1 MADTTIKRVR
11 VLIDGKYYSL
21 SYNGSKWTGTFQA
34 PNRTSYNEPG
44 GYFAAQL
51 EITNIANVVGLQ
63 NYSKLNIVVLEKTPP
78 TAEVFWPVN
87 GMYTQNYDL
96 QCIMRVHDE
105 SGGSGISPQ
114 NIHVLLDGEEVGFAY
129 QGEDGG
135 YEVYHRL
142 GGIPDGLH
150 TIEVYCVDNDGNT
163 SERASSVF
171 TLVTN
176 RTLKLDWAPTD
187 YLNAVD
193 LTRIETTAELVE
205 LYLEYLCEYLT
216 GTYRD
221 WERIDIPTRSDIDR
235 LRRNIDAMNI
245 GLIPWKDIA
254 FNDTIDYNQLNT
266 WEWDLQIVLERLLK
280 IESALVY
287 SGEFYGGEV

>member
-11 VLIDGKYYSL
+11 VLIDGQYYDL
-21 SYNGSKWTGTFQA
+21 TYNGTQWTGTFPA
-34 PNRTSYNEPG
+34 PNRTSYHEPG

-51 EITNIANVVGLQ
+51 EITNIADVVGLQ
-63 NYSKLNIVVLEKTPP
+63 NYPELNIVVLEKIPP
-78 TAEVFWPVN
+78 TSEVFWPVN
-87 GMYTQNYDL
+87 GMYTQDYNL
-96 QCIMRVHDE
+96 RCILRVRDE
-105 SGGSGISPQ
+105 TSGSGISIE
-114 NIHVLLDGEEVGFAY
+114 NIHVLLDGNEVGFTVR
-129 QGEDGG
+129 QEDGG
-135 YEVYHRL
+135 YDVFHDL
-142 GGIPDGLH
+142 GGIPDGHH
-150 TIEVYCVDNDGNT
+150 TIEVYCVDNDGNV
-163 SERASSVF
+163 SAKASSVF

-193 LTRIETTAELVE
+193 LTRIETTSELVE
-205 LYLEYLCEYLT
+205 LYLEYLGEYLT

-221 WERIDIPTRSDIDR
+221 WERIDIPTRYDIDR
-235 LRRNIDAMNI
+235 LRFNIDAMNI

-254 FNDTIDYNQLNT
+254 FDDIIDYNQLNT
-266 WEWDLQIVLERLLK
+266 WEWDLKIVLERLLK